1 MRKPKM
7 KFARMLGTILLLVSP
22 LTFAQALYD
31 ANGQYRGYQQTA
43 PSGVTTTY
51 NQQGQSTGSS
61 QVDNGQTNYYSPA
74 GAYQGTNT
82 ATPSPMTPNTTINT
96 PRQAPQA
103 PVMKGW

>member
-1 MRKPKM
+1 M
-7 KFARMLGTILLLVSP
+7 KYLATLLLLLSP
-22 LTFAQALYD
+22 IVHAQAIYD
-31 ANGQYRGYQQTA
+31 ANGAYKGYQQTS

-51 NQQGQSTGSS
+51 TPQGQSVGSS

-74 GAYQGTNT
+74 GSYQGTAT
-82 ATPSPMTPNTTINT
+82 AAPAPAMPNTTINT

>member
-1 MRKPKM
+1 M
-7 KFARMLGTILLLVSP
+7 KLGLLLLIITN
-22 LTFAQALYD
+22 LTFAQAIYD
-31 ANGQYRGYQQTA
+31 ANGQYKGYQQTT

-51 NQQGQSTGSS
+51 TSQGQSIGSS
-61 QVDNGQTNYYSPA
+61 QIDNGQTNYYSPS

-82 ATPSPMTPNTTINT
+82 ATPAPIQSNTSINT